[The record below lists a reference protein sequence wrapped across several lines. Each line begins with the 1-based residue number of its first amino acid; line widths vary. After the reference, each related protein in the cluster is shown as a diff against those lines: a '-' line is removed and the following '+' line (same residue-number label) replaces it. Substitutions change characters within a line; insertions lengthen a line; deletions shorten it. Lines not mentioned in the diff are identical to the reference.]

1 MIYNVRGM
9 DINFKTLSTESKLP
23 RCKLQLI
30 SKKNFLFNSL
40 SLSDIVLNC
49 GHSDSLTDCPI
60 SLSLSLWPILVVDS
74 VQLHNT
80 FQSRFQS
87 LIANTRRRRI
97 LFTKVNTSFASSFFP
112 RNLEPNSVQGC
123 FSSGIAD
130 S

>member
-30 SKKNFLFNSL
+30 SKKIFLFNSL

-60 SLSLSLWPILVVDS
+60 SLSLSLS
-74 VQLHNT
+74 G
-80 FQSRFQS
+80 RFWS
-87 LIANTRRRRI
+87 LIQ
-97 LFTKVNTSFASSFFP
+97 S
-112 RNLEPNSVQGC
+112 NSTTHSNPD
-123 FSSGIAD
+123 FKA
-130 S
+130 

>member
-30 SKKNFLFNSL
+30 SKKNFLNSL
-40 SLSDIVLNC
+40 SLSLSLFDIVLNC
-49 GHSDSLTDCPI
+49 EHSDSLTDCPI

-97 LFTKVNTSFASSFFP
+97 LFTKVNTSFASSFF
-112 RNLEPNSVQGC
+112 LETWNPILFKVASVQ
-123 FSSGIAD
+123 I
-130 S
+130 